1 MLSVAFYKRA
11 LKDFSHLVGN
21 CSFFTDEKRAPKNS
35 PLAFMFVALTRII
48 NLLNNLKNTEG
59 ILYTKDDLNTL
70 LNEVLKNG
78 TLTYKQTKKLLG
90 LSDDYEFK
98 GKKELILLSLKN
110 IKNL

>member
-1 MLSVAFYKRA
+1 
-11 LKDFSHLVGN
+11 
-21 CSFFTDEKRAPKNS
+21 
-35 PLAFMFVALTRII
+35 MFVVLTRII

-78 TLTYKQTKKLLG
+78 TLTYKQTKKLLV

-98 GKKELILLSLKN
+98 GEKGTYFIEFKKYKEFVKALGEYSLSQDDLNEIAKV
-110 IKNL
+110 LPL

>member
-1 MLSVAFYKRA
+1 
-11 LKDFSHLVGN
+11 
-21 CSFFTDEKRAPKNS
+21 
-35 PLAFMFVALTRII
+35 MFVALTRII

-98 GKKELILLSLKN
+98 REKGTYFIEFKKYKEF
-110 IKNL
+110 IKALGEHKFKPR